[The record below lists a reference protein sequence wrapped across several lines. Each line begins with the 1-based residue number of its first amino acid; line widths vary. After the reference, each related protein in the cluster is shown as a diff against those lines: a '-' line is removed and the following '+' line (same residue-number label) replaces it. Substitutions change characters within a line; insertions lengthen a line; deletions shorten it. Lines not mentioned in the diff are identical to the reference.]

1 MLKESY
7 LFQKKDTL
15 NLLQSFWII
24 LLQFLN
30 LIKSISNQTEK
41 ELWEANV
48 FLTEDKCTIYGWRYP
63 AWILHVHYAEV

>member
-48 FLTEDKCTIYGWRYP
+48 FLTGDKWLY
-63 AWILHVHYAEV
+63 